1 MKTTLITAL
10 ALASFFSLASPAAA
24 SDAGDRSQAIQ
35 ICRTEVANQAGS
47 GAEIRL
53 DQARVRLRTVRVDL
67 DVWRNGQL
75 QNVRCDVARG
85 ADGQLT
91 VASITPA
98 VQTASLVTQ

>member
-1 MKTTLITAL
+1 MKTTLIAAL

-24 SDAGDRSQAIQ
+24 DDAGDRSHAIQ

-47 GAEIRL
+47 DAEIRH

-85 ADGQLT
+85 ADGQVT
-91 VASITPA
+91 IASITPA
-98 VQTASLVTQ
+98 IQTASLQQ